1 MLRVVHADHGAKEFV
16 QLNRQVGNVGAL
28 ATAEQLRVAADMPNI
43 VVLGERPVARPNR
56 EVGKWDFGEELHWG
70 FAAQG
75 GKYRLSVLA
84 GTLPKFRV

>member
-1 MLRVVHADHGAKEFV
+1 MLRIVHADHGAKEFV
-16 QLNRQVGNVGAL
+16 QLNREVGNIGAL
-28 ATAEQLRVAADMPNI
+28 ATAEQLRVAAYMPNI

-56 EVGKWDFGEELHWG
+56 EVGKWNFGEELHRG